1 MQRIAGETFFLLC
14 SRISNRLEKPLS
26 EAGTKIPRFRD
37 QKALCY
43 TLYMRAECQQSFC
56 APALGLASECCSG
69 SKAFFVLVLFGIITW
84 GPTPDYQNF
93 FARSAQPAPCL
104 CGCSDIL
111 YTLTHPHQ
119 THSTMAGKRRRNS
132 NGEDEVVNDTTHPS
146 RKRRVEYGQA
156 DAKLAALY
164 NDLSDEVKATR
175 LKAAADLIRTL
186 ADADP
191 EAIDRALTRLIRGLC
206 SSRKAARSGFSVALI
221 EIFKLTTKVSSAETG
236 SVDLTLPAIIEKIV
250 SITQPEEQSN
260 NKVYNEAGNDSS
272 TKLNPHRK
280 EEITSQVVASRSNL

>member
-1 MQRIAGETFFLLC
+1 
-14 SRISNRLEKPLS
+14 
-26 EAGTKIPRFRD
+26 
-37 QKALCY
+37 
-43 TLYMRAECQQSFC
+43 
-56 APALGLASECCSG
+56 
-69 SKAFFVLVLFGIITW
+69 
-84 GPTPDYQNF
+84 
-93 FARSAQPAPCL
+93 
-104 CGCSDIL
+104 
-111 YTLTHPHQ
+111 
-119 THSTMAGKRRRNS
+119 MAGKRRRNS

-236 SVDLTLPAIIEKIV
+236 TVDLTLPTIIEKIV

-260 NKVYNEAGNDSS
+260 NKVYNEAGKDSS
-272 TKLNPHRK
+272 TELNLHRR